1 MFGSQA
7 GGTGYPYVQAL
18 STTPFLTAF
27 VLIPVLILLA
37 DYSSRRIHKHELTVV
52 ALWMSAG
59 FVAQLWLR
67 SLAPYDM
74 STIVE
79 SPGANAFYTVTQ
91 QYSASAYLSGFHA
104 LADSL
109 PMHARANMPGKAL
122 LFYALEMVTGST
134 TVMAYLIVLISNLG
148 ALLAYVLAREWFQD
162 RLTALYALI
171 LYLLLPAKLYFFP
184 VLNTVTPV
192 VMLLSLWLAVK
203 YLKSRRPV
211 YLLACGA
218 SVYGLAFFEPL
229 PLVAGLIPAALLGT
243 QLGERHVR
251 PSGVL
256 KLAAFGLLA
265 FLAVHGVLLIA
276 YGFNIFGAFGFAL
289 EDARAFNQRTV
300 RPYAVWVGL
309 NLRDFFLNM
318 GLAQSV
324 LFLASLTAVI
334 RALATGSWQR
344 DAGGSAGRYLARPD
358 VLLTLAVAGMLL
370 VLDLTG
376 VNRGETVRL
385 WIFAGV
391 LMQIVVAHACAVRG
405 RFLTFAAILA
415 VTVLQT
421 SVCMTV
427 VGWLM
432 P

>member
-1 MFGSQA
+1 MV
-7 GGTGYPYVQAL
+7 TAL
-18 STTPFLTAF
+18 
-27 VLIPVLILLA
+27 VLIPPLILLA
-37 DYSSRRIHKHELTVV
+37 DYSRRHIHKHELTVV

-67 SLAPYDM
+67 SLAPFEM

-122 LFYALEMVTGST
+122 LFYALEMATRST
-134 TVMAYLIVLISNLG
+134 SVMAYLIVLISNLG
-148 ALLAYVLAREWFQD
+148 ALLAYALAKAWFQD
-162 RLTALYALI
+162 RFTALYALI

-203 YLKSRRPV
+203 YVNSRRPRH
-211 YLLACGA
+211 LLACGA

-229 PLVAGLIPAALLGT
+229 PLVAGLIPAALLAT
-243 QLGERHVR
+243 QLGERRVQ
-251 PSGVL
+251 PSDVL
-256 KLAAFGLLA
+256 KMVGFGLLSL
-265 FLAVHGVLLIA
+265 LAVHGVVLIA
-276 YGFNIFGAFGFAL
+276 YGFNIFAAFSFAL
-289 EDARAFNQRTV
+289 QDARAFNQLV
-300 RPYAVWVGL
+300 ARPYAVWVGL

-324 LFLASLTAVI
+324 VFLALLAAVV
-334 RALATGSWQR
+334 RALATGSGKR
-344 DAGGSAGRYLARPD
+344 DADGSVGRYLAKPD
-358 VLLTLAVAGMLL
+358 VLLTLSITGMLL
-370 VLDLTG
+370 VLDLAG

-405 RFLTFAAILA
+405 RFRTFAAILA

-421 SVCMTV
+421 AVCITV
-427 VGWLM
+427 VGWLI